1 MLTCPT
7 PPPLL
12 QCAASKCR
20 VTRMWYNKSDGYSI
34 LVMKEARKLIKTSF
48 LINLLTMMRAASQA
62 VSTSVGM
69 PDNQTVVI
77 MKITMNE
84 NSGNSSNSTEENLKE
99 NITSVFKLCFLNKEK
114 QNIFLTDLIFR
125 RCQTSWQ
132 DLPSCSRFWDQL
144 GNFFKISC

>member
-1 MLTCPT
+1 
-7 PPPLL
+7 
-12 QCAASKCR
+12 
-20 VTRMWYNKSDGYSI
+20 
-34 LVMKEARKLIKTSF
+34 MKEAVKLMKTSF
-48 LINLLTMMRAASQA
+48 LINLLTMMRVASQS

-69 PDNQTVVI
+69 PDNQTVVV

-84 NSGNSSNSTEENLKE
+84 HSGNSSNSTRENLKE
-99 NITSVFKLCFLNKEK
+99 NITSVLELYFISDEK

-132 DLPSCSRFWDQL
+132 DPPSYSRFWDQL